1 MVITPKRAIF
11 FGMMAGSVLG
21 GWLPSLWGAG
31 GLTMSAMLFSTIGGL
46 VGIWAGWKVAQ
57 SL

>member
-1 MVITPKRAIF
+1 MVTPKRAVF

-31 GLTMSAMLFSTIGGL
+31 GLTMSAMVFSTVGGL
-46 VGIWAGWKVAQ
+46 AGIWAGWKISQ